1 MGVPG
6 KKTSITFQT
15 VATSSDGAGGQIEAA
30 PVLYDTIRGVWST
43 LSRYERLIVGAPG
56 EAAEFIAYLKY
67 NATTAGITT
76 KMEAVVG
83 SDRYEIMDIDNPG
96 NLNDHLEIGC
106 RRKIT

>member
-1 MGVPG
+1 MGMPG

-15 VATSSDGAGGQIEAA
+15 VATTSDGAGGQIEAS
-30 PVLYDTIRGVWST
+30 PNLYATVRGVWST

-67 NATTAGITT
+67 NSETAAITT

-83 SDRYEIMDIDNPG
+83 SDRFEVMDIDNPG
-96 NLNDHLEIGC
+96 KLNDHLEVSC

>member
-67 NATTAGITT
+67 NTTTAGITT

-83 SDRYEIMDIDNPG
+83 SDRFEVMDIDNPG
-96 NLNDHLEIGC
+96 NLNDHLEVSC